1 MSAPLTDAESLHA
14 RLQRVGRPLAL
25 GVDTEF
31 LRERTY
37 FAQLCL
43 LQLSTADDAFCVDT
57 LALQALQPVA
67 ALTADAS
74 VCKVLHAARQD
85 LEVLTPV
92 TGPLRNV
99 FDTQIAAALLGFPA
113 QVGYGDL
120 VSQLLNV
127 QLHKAHTRTDW
138 SQRPLSPEQL
148 EYALDDVR
156 YLLPLR
162 ELLSE
167 RLQRR
172 QRWQWFVEES
182 RQFEV
187 LDGFSVDPERAWLR
201 LRGLA
206 ALDEPRR
213 RLAQALGAWRERRAI
228 DSNRPRGWLLPDPAL
243 RDIVLRVPRTAKDLA
258 AIGELPEGIRNNS
271 GAQLLQLVAAAE
283 VPEPPAPLPQ
293 RRRPDPDRQDAVAR
307 MQDVVRG
314 CARELELV
322 PEILATRGELE
333 QIVAGSRELGPLLG
347 WRRAVVG
354 EQLLAAL

>member
-162 ELLSE
+162 EL
-167 RLQRR
+167 RL
-172 QRWQWFVEES
+172 
-182 RQFEV
+182 
-187 LDGFSVDPERAWLR
+187 LRA
-201 LRGLA
+201 LA
-206 ALDEPRR
+206 ADLVVRVHPAVVVIHAE
-213 RLAQALGAWRERRAI
+213 LVEILSGARQHEEARAIGQGRRAG
-228 DSNRPRGWLLPDPAL
+228 R
-243 RDIVLRVPRTAKDLA
+243 
-258 AIGELPEGIRNNS
+258 EG
-271 GAQLLQLVAAAE
+271 
-283 VPEPPAPLPQ
+283 
-293 RRRPDPDRQDAVAR
+293 
-307 MQDVVRG
+307 
-314 CARELELV
+314 
-322 PEILATRGELE
+322 
-333 QIVAGSRELGPLLG
+333 
-347 WRRAVVG
+347 
-354 EQLLAAL
+354 